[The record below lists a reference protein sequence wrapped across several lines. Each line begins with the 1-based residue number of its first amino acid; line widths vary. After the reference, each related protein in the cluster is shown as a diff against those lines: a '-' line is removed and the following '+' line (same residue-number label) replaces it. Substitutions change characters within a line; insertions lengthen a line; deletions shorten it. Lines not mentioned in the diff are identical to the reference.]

1 MKQNEYPPGWDEER
15 VQKVIDYYENQT
27 EDEAVAEDEEAFR
40 NEFVTKVG
48 IPMELVSTVRELI
61 SKRKQCGFDY
71 DEKNDI
77 ENAIKDHRT
86 AIQLKPDLTAAY
98 ATLGIIRLLQ
108 QKWSEAKIDLT
119 VANNSGVDIIAIY
132 NLFYDDVEDFEK
144 QNNVQLPK
152 DLAVMLKQTVETD

>member
-1 MKQNEYPPGWDEER
+1 MKQNKYPPGWDEKR
-15 VQKVIDYYENQT
+15 VQRVIDYYENQT
-27 EDEAVAEDEEAFR
+27 EDEAVAEDEKAFR
-40 NEFVTKVG
+40 NEFITKVE

-61 SKRKQCGFDY
+61 SKRKQRGFDY

-77 ENAIKDHRT
+77 ENAIKAHNT

-98 ATLGIIRLLQ
+98 ATLGIVRLLQ

-119 VANNSGVDIIAIY
+119 VANDLGVDIIAIY

-152 DLAVMLKQTVETD
+152 DLVVMLKQTVETD

>member
-1 MKQNEYPPGWDEER
+1 MKQNKFPPGWDEER
-15 VQKVIDYYENQT
+15 VQRVIDYYENQT

-40 NEFVTKVG
+40 DEFVTKVEM
-48 IPMELVSTVRELI
+48 PMELVSAVRELV
-61 SKRKQCGFDY
+61 SKRKQRCFDY

-119 VANNSGVDIIAIY
+119 VANDSGVDIIAIY
-132 NLFYDDVEDFEK
+132 NLFYDDIEDFEK
-144 QNNVQLPK
+144 QNNVQLSK
-152 DLAVMLKQTVETD
+152 DLAVMLNKQ

>member
-1 MKQNEYPPGWDEER
+1 MKRNKFPPGWDEER
-15 VQKVIDYYENQT
+15 VQRVIDYYENQT

-40 NEFVTKVG
+40 DEFVTKVEM
-48 IPMELVSTVRELI
+48 PMELVSAVRELV
-61 SKRKQCGFDY
+61 SKRKRGFNY

-86 AIQLKPDLTAAY
+86 AIQLKPDLAAAY

-108 QKWSEAKIDLT
+108 QEWSEAKIDLT
-119 VANNSGVDIIAIY
+119 VANDSGIDIIAVY

-144 QNNVQLPK
+144 QNDVQLPK
-152 DLAVMLKQTVETD
+152 DLAVMLNKQ

>member
-1 MKQNEYPPGWDEER
+1 MKQNEYPPGWGEER

-40 NEFVTKVG
+40 NEFVTMVE
-48 IPMELVSTVRELI
+48 IPMELVSTVQELI
-61 SKRKQCGFDY
+61 SKRKQRGFDY

-98 ATLGIIRLLQ
+98 ATLGIVRLLQ

-152 DLAVMLKQTVETD
+152 DLAMMLKQTVEVN